1 MITILSK
8 YRLKADEDQ
17 ADEVDF
23 WSYEA
28 PEHYMTYDDIYF
40 ARKDM
45 RKVINKALFP
55 KASISPKENK
65 NNLISWL
72 RMKPVMEPGFDF
84 AAAQAFVLK
93 SPSPALAEALEGT
106 PFVDGMLSYGL
117 SMKLEF
123 DEIDWDKAKVS
134 VSLFMSTGK
143 KFSGYEPQ
151 PTASKFIVE
160 SSETVDS
167 VREAFDRVGT
177 AIMKPLYQQVI
188 TLLKKPN
195 YLRLTPTGIREIPT
209 RIPEA
214 TRLQVKQ
221 TKDNEFTIKGV
232 FVRSYSIEVHGLQR
246 IRETLPYKPNDPRFT
261 NPFSSRS

>member
-28 PEHYMTYDDIYF
+28 PEHYMTYDDVYF

-55 KASISPKENK
+55 RASIAPKENK

-72 RMKPVMEPGFDF
+72 RMKPVTVPGFDF

-106 PFVDGMLSYGL
+106 PFVDGTLSYGL
-117 SMKLEF
+117 SMKFEF

-134 VSLFMSTGK
+134 VSLFMATGK
-143 KFSGYEPQ
+143 KFSGYQPQ

-160 SSETVDS
+160 SGATVDS
-167 VREAFDRVGT
+167 VREAFDRAGE
-177 AIMKPLYQQVI
+177 AIMKPLYEQVI

-195 YLRLTPTGIREIPT
+195 YLRLIPT
-209 RIPEA
+209 AVKKIPVRIPEA

-221 TKDNEFTIKGV
+221 TKDNEFAIKGV
-232 FVRSYSIEVHGLQR
+232 FTKSYLIEVHGLQR
-246 IRETLPYKPNDPRFT
+246 IRETLPYRPDDARFT
-261 NPFSSRS
+261 NPFSSRG